1 MSKFFKWLFHDRDA
15 EQWDKEM
22 DAAIKEAFP
31 PKPTRPLHPR
41 LAQLVSEGWMAPAIS
56 PSGKPLIL
64 NGITYYEYIR
74 NAEKLTYSRNLAY
87 EAAVTEYNEIA
98 GHSSLLKHHLS
109 ATKELASEIFNY
121 RNTEPQRSELAM
133 QQLIGLSAAT
143 EKALET
149 KHPMGFICQVAAIFF
164 VAENEDPDINDAAL
178 QEEKTAVF
186 LKAYEFHDFFLR
198 MPLVPLNVLEALFEL
213 SSTLSTVQA
222 YHQIAAQAKLMYLG
236 SESDS
241 TAKGLNSTS
250 KHLLEMSLNITH
262 SYEHLFT
269 KLSSIWTTSE
279 KTTNEE

>member
-1 MSKFFKWLFHDRDA
+1 MSKFFKWLFRDRFA
-15 EQWDKEM
+15 EQVERDVIAPNM
-22 DAAIKEAFP
+22 
-31 PKPTRPLHPR
+31 PKPSRPLHPR
-41 LAQLVSEGWMAPAIS
+41 LAQMINEGWMAPAVS

-64 NGITYYEYIR
+64 NGVTYYEYIR

-87 EAAVTEYNEIA
+87 EAAVTEYHEIA
-98 GHSSLLKHHLS
+98 GHSSLLKHQLK
-109 ATKELASEIFNY
+109 ATRELASEIFNY
-121 RNTEPQRSELAM
+121 RNTDPARSELAM
-133 QQLIGLSAAT
+133 QQLIGLSTAT

-198 MPLVPLNVLEALFEL
+198 MRLVPLNVLEALFEL

-279 KTTNEE
+279 KTTSEE